1 MFWNERRGRW
11 SSSMLVSRVVASSLP
26 SISRPD
32 ISSRLPCLVINQMDT
47 SGTTLGPR
55 SASAPKP
62 ENFSKDELS
71 AILKF
76 VFHLPLFPPK
86 LD

>member
-1 MFWNERRGRW
+1 MFPSFTPRTDRRV
-11 SSSMLVSRVVASSLP
+11 LFFP
-26 SISRPD
+26 
-32 ISSRLPCLVINQMDT
+32 VINQMDT

-76 VFHLPLFPPK
+76 VFLSNRFFDGE